1 MCLALDYL
9 HQKDVIYRDLKPE
22 NILIGFDGYSAL
34 TDFGMAKTLMINET
48 TDTYCGTPDYMAPE
62 IINREKYGFQVDYWA
77 VGILVFE
84 MMVGVPPFYN
94 PLGQTATLSAT
105 LLEMITNKKVQFPPQ
120 NRVPMSPEAYDFITQ
135 LLDKNPKTRLDIW

>member
-22 NILIGFDGYSAL
+22 NILIDDDGYLAL

-62 IINREKYGFQVDYWA
+62 IINREKYGF
-77 VGILVFE
+77 
-84 MMVGVPPFYN
+84 
-94 PLGQTATLSAT
+94 
-105 LLEMITNKKVQFPPQ
+105 
-120 NRVPMSPEAYDFITQ
+120 
-135 LLDKNPKTRLDIW
+135 